1 MANENFL
8 DSFKDHRDDGGTEGN
23 NIGQIEANK
32 YKSQKFPFLNNLV
45 SHNISLRALLGLLKL
60 L

>member
-1 MANENFL
+1 MEKREYQRDKIRMEEGKEITL
-8 DSFKDHRDDGGTEGN
+8 DN
-23 NIGQIEANK
+23 IEANK

-45 SHNISLRALLGLLKL
+45 SHNISLKALLGLLKL